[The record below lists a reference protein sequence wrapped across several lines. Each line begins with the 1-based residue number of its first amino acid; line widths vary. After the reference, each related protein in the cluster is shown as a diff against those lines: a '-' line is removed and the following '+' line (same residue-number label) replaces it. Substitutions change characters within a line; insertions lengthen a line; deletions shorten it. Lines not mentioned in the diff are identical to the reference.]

1 MVIIIINVM
10 YFSMIF
16 YNLFFVRFDVRVLLV
31 VGFFL
36 FIVVDFV
43 DLAVGGSVVK

>member
-1 MVIIIINVM
+1 MVITMINVM

-16 YNLFFVRFDVRVLLV
+16 YNLVFVRFDVWVLLV

-43 DLAVGGSVVK
+43 DLVVGGLVVK